1 MRKFLARCRR
11 DEAGQ
16 VEVIMSFFL
25 FWVLVMLSLQGV
37 FLFLADRTLQAGAQQ
52 VASKCAI
59 SPTTIQQQI
68 NTETTNLSGGDLS
81 NVTINWLPPPPS
93 AQGYGYT
100 LCQIWAT
107 ANYNALFGFQVH
119 LHTFAQMAQQ
129 PLP

>member
-1 MRKFLARCRR
+1 MRKFLAKCRR

-25 FWVLVMLSLQGV
+25 FWILVMLSLQGV

-59 SPTTIQQQI
+59 SSSPTTVQQQI
-68 NTETTNLSGGDLS
+68 NTETAKLSSVGMSG
-81 NVTINWLPPPPS
+81 VTIGPKTPS
-93 AQGYGYT
+93 SSTQGYA

-107 ANYNALFGFQVH
+107 ATYNTLFGFPVQ

-129 PLP
+129 PAP

>member
-25 FWVLVMLSLQGV
+25 FWILVMLSLQGV

-59 SPTTIQQQI
+59 SPAAVKQQI
-68 NTETTNLSGGDLS
+68 ATEKTNLSSIGMSGVKMGAETPTS
-81 NVTINWLPPPPS
+81 T
-93 AQGYGYT
+93 QGYA

-107 ANYNALFGFQVH
+107 ATYSTLFGFQVN

-129 PLP
+129 PAP